1 MLKFKKVYSALP
13 TGIEDEFFTA
23 CYTGN
28 LDELQVLLLMHNC
41 SVDYKRDMDGRTFLM
56 HSAFHFRISI
66 IEFLIEQGADLNASD
81 NFGWENDIDITKKT
95 YDGETALE
103 LAKICKDEKIIS
115 LLSNEE
121 IR

>member
-81 NFGWENDIDITKKT
+81 NFGW
-95 YDGETALE
+95 TAFHYLFRNIPFKVCYTTTT
-103 LAKICKDEKIIS
+103 LIKIIT
-115 LLSNEE
+115 LFLVC
-121 IR
+121 IML

>member
-1 MLKFKKVYSALP
+1 
-13 TGIEDEFFTA
+13 
-23 CYTGN
+23 
-28 LDELQVLLLMHNC
+28 MHNC

-81 NFGWENDIDITKKT
+81 NFGWTAFHYLFRNIPFKVCYTTTTLIKIITLFLENDIDITKKT